1 MTEQK
6 GIHVQCVA
14 WPAVE
19 AALTAGATA
28 VLPVGAAA
36 KEHGWHLPMS
46 ADWLLA
52 EWLAQRLVE
61 SCHVAAWPTLSY
73 GFYPAFLDYPGS
85 CSLKR
90 ATFEAVV
97 TETVNDLLRSGAR
110 AVLIINTGIST
121 IEPLAAAA
129 QQTESSR
136 RVRVASVYRGER
148 YLAAAQRLAEQGSGG
163 HADELETSILLAIAP
178 ALVHMERAEGMA
190 TPLAHGPFNRS
201 DPERPNYSP
210 SGASGEPRLASRAKG
225 EALLTAMQE
234 DLRALLGS
242 LADVQE
248 LPVDA
253 GRAEKE

>member
-1 MTEQK
+1 MTRQS
-6 GIHVQCVA
+6 GVHVQHVP

-36 KEHGWHLPMS
+36 KEHGWHLPMG

-52 EWLAQRLVE
+52 EWLAQRLVQ
-61 SCHVAAWPTLSY
+61 SCHVVAWPTLNY
-73 GFYPAFLDYPGS
+73 GFYPAFLEYPGS

-90 ATFEAVV
+90 HTFEAVAM
-97 TETVNDLLRSGAR
+97 ETVNDLLHAGAR

-121 IEPLAAAA
+121 IAPLASAA
-129 QQTESSR
+129 QRTESPR

-148 YLAAAQRLAEQGSGG
+148 YLAAAERLAEQASGG

-178 ALVHMERAEGMA
+178 TLVHLEQADGMT
-190 TPLAHGPFNRS
+190 TPLVHGPLNRS

-210 SGASGEPRLASRAKG
+210 SGASGEPRLASHEKG
-225 EALLTAMQE
+225 EALLKAMQE
-234 DLRALLGS
+234 DLLTLINQLQGAS
-242 LADVQE
+242 N
-248 LPVDA
+248 
-253 GRAEKE
+253 K